1 MAENNNPNKTKDVKD
16 KENGSRRHQNEISG
30 KKEKQ
35 ANANETAAPANQN
48 DRLNHTREQIDAIDG
63 QITRL
68 LAQRMHLARQT
79 RAGKQAQGKSVED
92 SSREKSVL
100 QHVETV
106 AKREGLD
113 TAIALRVFEEIMA
126 ASKSRQIMD
135 HAALQTAQLNLTTIA
150 FQGERGAYSEEALSA
165 AWPNAQPVPCKE
177 FADVFESVQNGTVDA
192 GLVPL
197 ENSTEGSI
205 NSTYDLLLNSQLTIA
220 GEKFLRVRHYLL
232 AQKSTKLEKGLKV
245 YSHPQALAQ
254 CRDFLHEKGLQ
265 AVQYYDTAGA
275 AKDLAAGKIPKG
287 AAVIASRKAAE
298 HYGLSILQEGV
309 EDNRN
314 NYTRFI
320 LISRT
325 APTPKPDFKMS
336 IVFSTQHKPGAL
348 FRVLKAFA
356 ESQINLTKLESRPT
370 KTTPWEYVFY
380 LDFEGSAF
388 HAPAKGVLEHIKP
401 DTLML
406 KVLGSYPKAK

>member
-1 MAENNNPNKTKDVKD
+1 MAETKSPEKGPKT
-16 KENGSRRHQNEISG
+16 EE
-30 KKEKQ
+30 
-35 ANANETAAPANQN
+35 NQN
-48 DRLNHTREQIDAIDG
+48 GLDATREKIDSIDE
-63 QITRL
+63 QITNL

-79 RAGKQAQGKSVED
+79 RAEKQAQGKSVED
-92 SSREKSVL
+92 AGREKKVL
-100 QHVETV
+100 EHVEAV

-113 TAIALRVFEEIMA
+113 GAIALRVFEEIMA
-126 ASKSRQIMD
+126 ASRSRQIMD
-135 HAALQTAQLNLTTIA
+135 HAPTHTSELAPKTIA

-165 AWPNAQPVPCKE
+165 AWPDAQPVPCKE
-177 FADVFESVQNGTVDA
+177 FADVFAAVRQGRTDA
-192 GLVPL
+192 GLVPI

-205 NSTYDLLLNSQLTIA
+205 NWTYDLLLNSQLTIA

-232 AQKSTKLEKGLKV
+232 AKKGTKIEAGLKI

-265 AVQYYDTAGA
+265 ALQYYDTAGA
-275 AKDLAAGKIPKG
+275 ARDLAAEKIPEG
-287 AAVIASRKAAE
+287 AAAIASRKAAE
-298 HYGLSILQEGV
+298 HYGLQVLAEGI

-320 LISRT
+320 LISKT
-325 APTPKPDFKMS
+325 APIPQADFKTS

-356 ESQINLTKLESRPT
+356 DAQINLTKLESRPT
-370 KTTPWEYVFY
+370 KSTPWEYYFY
-380 LDFEGSAF
+380 LDFEGSAV
-388 HAPAKGVLEHIKP
+388 HAPGKAVLEKIKP

-406 KVLGSYPKAK
+406 KVLGCYPKAR